1 MSEKHYIEGRP
12 LMFKKIIS
20 KLQEYQMRRVAYWQL
35 HNLTARELKDVGLS
49 RCDIDRIGYKDP
61 IE

>member
-1 MSEKHYIEGRP
+1 
-12 LMFKKIIS
+12 MFKKIIS

-49 RCDIDRIGYKDP
+49 RCDIDRIAYKDP